1 MNKEIY
7 YRQSGGISVKAP
19 LEAFHDAMLP
29 LLGKYGVTEKLP
41 ADKPSTAYDY
51 SGIDFDVLIGEP
63 PNAVRYS
70 KHQTN
75 AYDLGYSSMELEAML
90 QNGAADDNLF
100 LKIEITNFAPEPI
113 KGLWLN
119 VEFKGGKNQV
129 EAMKN
134 AIAPVLAKY
143 DFESQKTEIKE

>member
-1 MNKEIY
+1 MSKEIY
-7 YRQSGGISVKAP
+7 YWQSGGISGNAP
-19 LEAFHDAMLP
+19 LEAFHDALLP
-29 LLGKYGVTEKLP
+29 LLGKYGVTGRLP
-41 ADKPSTAYDY
+41 ADKPSTAYDH

-75 AYDLGYSSMELEAML
+75 AYDLGYSDMKLEATL
-90 QNGAADDNLF
+90 QNAAAGDSLF
-100 LKIEITNFAPEPI
+100 LKIEITNFAPKPI

-119 VEFKGGKNQV
+119 VEFRSEKNQV

-143 DFESQKTEIKE
+143 GFESQEMKIK